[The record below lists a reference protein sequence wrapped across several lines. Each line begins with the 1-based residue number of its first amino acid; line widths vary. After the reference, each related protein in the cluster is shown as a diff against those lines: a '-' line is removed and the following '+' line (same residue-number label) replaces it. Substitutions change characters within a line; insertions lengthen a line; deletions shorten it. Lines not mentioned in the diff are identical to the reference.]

1 MAATVGDAVV
11 IYMIQ
16 VTAAGGLPGL
26 LMLNRGDRERVVL
39 AVDNLLL
46 LVLLL
51 LFIFVGIF
59 LFQRA
64 GQTERL
70 RIDSY
75 HVGDGLSPLPLFL
88 RLLFLNSL
96 IRTESRFAWR
106 STIMLN
112 NPAFILLRD
121 CAYS

>member
-1 MAATVGDAVV
+1 MAATVGDDVV

-16 VTAAGGLPGL
+16 ITAAGGLPGL
-26 LMLNRGDRERVVL
+26 LMLNRGGRERVVL

-46 LVLLL
+46 LMLLL

-70 RIDSY
+70 RVDSY
-75 HVGDGLSPLPLFL
+75 HVEVGHSLRFLP
-88 RLLFLNSL
+88 LLFLG
-96 IRTESRFAWR
+96 FADPYR
-106 STIMLN
+106 ITFRLALN
-112 NPAFILLRD
+112 NNA
-121 CAYS
+121 